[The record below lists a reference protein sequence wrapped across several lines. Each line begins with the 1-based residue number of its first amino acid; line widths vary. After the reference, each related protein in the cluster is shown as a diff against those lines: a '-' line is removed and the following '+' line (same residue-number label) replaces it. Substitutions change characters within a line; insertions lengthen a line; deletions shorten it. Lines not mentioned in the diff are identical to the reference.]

1 MRSRIATLS
10 KSKPVLLGLGGT
22 IALALVGTTLGYNV
36 LTKDVT
42 LTLDGESSQVVAMGG
57 TVEDVLASE
66 GIDVTDRDLVAP
78 GLDEQVTDGSRISV
92 QFGRPLELEVDGRA
106 RTYWVNSTDVAGALD
121 EIGRRFSGADLSTS
135 RSASIGRDGMTL
147 EVVTPKTV
155 RVKIGAM
162 KTRKK
167 TMHALTVSD
176 VLAQLE
182 VVVDKHDKVE
192 PSLDTVVE
200 TGDEIVYTDFRVA
213 RKAVDGE
220 AIPHSTVRKNDSSM
234 PKGETEVVR
243 AGRDGLRDVTY
254 KLRFRNGEIVKRTV
268 LQQKVLRK
276 PVTEIVKVG
285 TKEQPTTNYAGGN
298 TVWDRLAQCESGG
311 NWAANTGNGYYGG
324 IQFSASTWASVGG
337 SGLPHQHSREEQIK
351 RGQILQSRAGWGQWP
366 HCAAQLGLL

>member
-10 KSKPVLLGLGGT
+10 KSKPVLLGLGAT

-42 LTLDGESSQVVAMGG
+42 LTLDGQQSRVVAMGG

-66 GIDVTDRDLVAP
+66 GIEITDRDLVAP
-78 GLDEQVTDGSRISV
+78 GLDENVTDGSRISV
-92 QFGRPLELEVDGRA
+92 QFGRPLSLEVDGRA
-106 RTYWVNSTDVAGALD
+106 RTYWVNSTDVASALD
-121 EIGRRFSGADLSTS
+121 EIGRRFAGADLSTS
-135 RSASIGRDGMTL
+135 RSASIGRDGMKL
-147 EVVTPKTV
+147 EVVTPKTL

-162 KTRKK
+162 ETRKK
-167 TMHALTVSD
+167 TLHALTVSD

-182 VVVDKHDKVE
+182 VVVDKHDKVK
-192 PSLDTVVE
+192 PSLDTIVE
-200 TGDEIVYTDFRVA
+200 TGDEIVFTDFRVA

-220 AIPHSTVRKNDSSM
+220 AIPHSTVKKDDASM
-234 PKGETEVVR
+234 LEGETEVVR

-254 KLRFRNGEIVKRTV
+254 KLTFRNGEIVKRTV
-268 LQQKVLRK
+268 LKQKVLRK
-276 PVTEIVKVG
+276 PVSAIVKVG
-285 TKEQPTTNYAGGN
+285 TKEQPTTNYAGGS

>member
-66 GIDVTDRDLVAP
+66 GIDITDRDLVAP

-254 KLRFRNGEIVKRTV
+254 KLRFRNG
-268 LQQKVLRK
+268 
-276 PVTEIVKVG
+276 
-285 TKEQPTTNYAGGN
+285 
-298 TVWDRLAQCESGG
+298 
-311 NWAANTGNGYYGG
+311 
-324 IQFSASTWASVGG
+324 
-337 SGLPHQHSREEQIK
+337 
-351 RGQILQSRAGWGQWP
+351 
-366 HCAAQLGLL
+366 